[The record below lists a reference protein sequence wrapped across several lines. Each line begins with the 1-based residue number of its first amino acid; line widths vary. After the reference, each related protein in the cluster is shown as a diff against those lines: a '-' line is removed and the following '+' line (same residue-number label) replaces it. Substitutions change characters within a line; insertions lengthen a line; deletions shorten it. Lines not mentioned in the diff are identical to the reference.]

1 MIRLHKIAFRP
12 LLNYPTFWILLALHL
27 ILCAFVVFGMENF
40 ITSFEVNGNALS
52 SNDLKQLGFISFPDI
67 WHNITYVAGYF
78 KFILALIIII
88 SVSNDFTYKVLRQQV
103 INGLSHEE
111 YLGTKLV
118 VIIWLALVSTLALG
132 FTGLYMGLYHTPHN
146 SLALALEKVDFIGAY
161 FIQLIAYL
169 SLSLI
174 FVLIIKRSGLS
185 IGLLIL
191 YTWVIEPIAAYSL
204 PEHMQ
209 KFLPLNNL
217 NNLIQFPYRDIIG
230 EVAQESISLEAVII
244 AVVYILLF
252 NGIAYSLIRYRDL

>member
-88 SVSNDFTYKVLRQQV
+88 SVSNDFTYKVFRQQI

-111 YLGTKLV
+111 YLGTKFLV
-118 VIIWLALVSTLALG
+118 IFWLALTSTVVLG
-132 FTGLYMGLYHTPHN
+132 LIGMYMGFYHTQHN
-146 SLALALEKVDFIGAY
+146 AFALVFEKVDFLGAY
-161 FIQLIAYL
+161 LIQNIAYL
-169 SLSLI
+169 SLALV
-174 FVLIIKRSGLS
+174 FALLIKRSGLS
-185 IGLLIL
+185 IGMLIL
-191 YTWVIEPIAAYSL
+191 YTWVIEPIIAYSL
-204 PEHMQ
+204 PAHTK
-209 KFLPLNNL
+209 KFLPLESL
-217 NNLIQFPYRDIIG
+217 NNLIQFPFRDLIG
-230 EVAQESISLEAVII
+230 EVAQESVSLGATAI
-244 AVVYILLF
+244 ALAYILLF
-252 NGIAYSLIRYRDL
+252 NLLAYVLIRYRDL